1 MFKVGEL
8 IKRKTV
14 SNKPKAYCVIVD
26 NDENNYTLYNNSLKC
41 LQTVACVVV
50 NAVRKA
56 IKISSHICIDVNH
69 QIHSVSLNPHSPI
82 LTTQQI
88 LCLCHNL
95 VLQQFELF

>member
-8 IKRKTV
+8 IKRKTD

-50 NAVRKA
+50 NELY
-56 IKISSHICIDVNH
+56 DNVNNSIEKEVVY
-69 QIHSVSLNPHSPI
+69 QM
-82 LTTQQI
+82 T
-88 LCLCHNL
+88 
-95 VLQQFELF
+95 